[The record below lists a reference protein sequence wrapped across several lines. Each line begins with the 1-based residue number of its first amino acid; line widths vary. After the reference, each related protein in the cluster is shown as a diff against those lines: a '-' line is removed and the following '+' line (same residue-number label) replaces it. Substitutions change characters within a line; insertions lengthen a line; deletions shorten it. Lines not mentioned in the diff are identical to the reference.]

1 MELQKSIMP
10 VKQVIITRTDLNL
23 RRGKSISQGAH
34 ASIGAV
40 MKWME
45 LIEADGFEGL
55 ASAVGYFVP
64 QTAELEEWFTTGC
77 TKISVGIGS
86 EEELVDLYNQGKE
99 ITDHCC
105 LVTDEGRT
113 EFHGVPT
120 KTALAIGPVDS
131 EEVDKIT
138 GNLKLL

>member
-1 MELQKSIMP
+1 MA
-10 VKQVIITRTDLNL
+10 VKQIILIRKDLNM
-23 RRGKSISQGAH
+23 RKGKCVSQGAH
-34 ASIGAV
+34 ASLGAA

-55 ASAVGYFVP
+55 DSAVGYFVP
-64 QTAELEEWFTTGC
+64 QTAELEEWFATGC
-77 TKISVGIGS
+77 TKITVSVDS
-86 EEELVDLYNQGKE
+86 EAELEELYQKGKE
-99 ITDHCC
+99 ITDHCY

-120 KTALAIGPVDS
+120 KTTLAIGPVDS